1 MSIFDEK
8 NVFKLICGAGNKNLN
23 EIFNLASVYAVA
35 GCDMIDVAADIAV
48 VKTVKT
54 ALLEYNP
61 KVQICVSVGVS
72 DDIHLCKVGIDNSK
86 CLLCG
91 QCVKVCNR
99 NAINVTDS
107 VLNYDESNCIGCG
120 KCINACPQSA
130 LSYKNANKPLD
141 EILSPEIL
149 SSIDCIELHIG
160 SENIEEINKY
170 WNFIN
175 KNFNGLL
182 SICTNRAHLGDK
194 ILIDLLK
201 NMLAKRK
208 SYSTVIQ
215 ADGNPMS
222 GGKDDFNSTLQ
233 AIAVAQLFIN
243 EKLPAYIIVSGGTNS
258 KSAELARLCNVNIN
272 GVAIGS
278 FARKI
283 VKDEISAPDFAEN
296 NFLFESAVSKA
307 KMLVQS
313 VFV

>member
-8 NVFKLICGAGNKNLN
+8 NIFKLICGAGNKNLN
-23 EIFNLASVYAVA
+23 EISNLASVYAVA
-35 GCDMIDVAADIAV
+35 GCDMIDVAADIEV

-54 ALLEYNP
+54 ALAKYNR
-61 KVQICVSVGVS
+61 KVLLCVSVGVS
-72 DDIHLCKVGIDNSK
+72 EDIHLCKVDINSSK

-99 NAINVTDS
+99 NVINITDS

-120 KCINACPQSA
+120 KCINICPQNA
-130 LSYKNANKPLD
+130 LSYKSSSQPLA

-149 SSIDCIELHIG
+149 SSVDCIELHIG
-160 SENIEEINKY
+160 TENIEEIHKY
-170 WNFIN
+170 WDFIN

-194 ILIDLLK
+194 TLVDLLK
-201 NMLAKRK
+201 NLLAKRK
-208 SYSTVIQ
+208 PFSTVIQ

-222 GGKDDFNSTLQ
+222 GGKDDYNSTLQ
-233 AIAVAQLFIN
+233 AVATAQIFIN

-258 KSAELARLCNVNIN
+258 KSSELARLCNININ
-272 GVAIGS
+272 GVAMGS

-283 VKDEISAPDFAEN
+283 VKDEILAPDFAEN
-296 NFLFESAVSKA
+296 TLLFESAVSKA

-313 VFV
+313 VL